1 LLKWPCLFLQ
11 ISGEGWKKSDY
22 DIVIAGLGWVSVTGP
37 GTFTVRVT
45 TPQDTLVDLRP
56 ALLPYEAPLTTVK
69 FLGGR
74 LIRKG
79 AVKRTVRGN
88 SVGAVNDAVRSAS
101 SGADAPR
108 RAASERKKSPSKWA
122 GKTGAPGARS
132 GNASPLRG
140 TRKVNGWTAAPPR
153 ERDSSTKRRNGR
165 DA

>member
-1 LLKWPCLFLQ
+1 LLLLQ
-11 ISGEGWKKSDY
+11 ITGEGWKKSDY

-74 LIRKG
+74 LMRKG

-88 SVGAVNDAVRSAS
+88 SVGAVNAAVG
-101 SGADAPR
+101 GAGTSEIPR
-108 RAASERKKSPSKWA
+108 RAATERKKAPGKWA
-122 GKTGAPGARS
+122 GKMGTSSARS
-132 GNASPLRG
+132 GSVSPGRG
-140 TRKVNGWTAAPPR
+140 AKKVNGWTAAPPR
-153 ERDSSTKRRNGR
+153 EREAGTKRRNSR
-165 DA
+165 EN

>member
-1 LLKWPCLFLQ
+1 
-11 ISGEGWKKSDY
+11 
-22 DIVIAGLGWVSVTGP
+22 VIAGLGWVSVTGP

-88 SVGAVNDAVRSAS
+88 GAAG
-101 SGADAPR
+101 GAGNGGVDAPR
-108 RAASERKKSPSKWA
+108 RTASERKKSQRKWA
-122 GKTGAPGARS
+122 GKMGS
-132 GNASPLRG
+132 GSYGYGPRVGNGSPVR
-140 TRKVNGWTAAPPR
+140 TERKKVNGWTAAPPR
-153 ERDSSTKRRNGR
+153 ERDSSTMHRNNR
-165 DA
+165 NA

>member
-1 LLKWPCLFLQ
+1 MWLLLLQ
-11 ISGEGWKKSDY
+11 ITGEGWKKSDY

-74 LIRKG
+74 LMRKG

-88 SVGAVNDAVRSAS
+88 SVGAVNGAVGGV
-101 SGADAPR
+101 GAGGAPR
-108 RAASERKKSPSKWA
+108 RAAAERKKTPGKWA
-122 GKTGAPGARS
+122 GKTGASGARS
-132 GNASPLRG
+132 GSVSPGRG
-140 TRKVNGWTAAPPR
+140 ARKVNGWTAAPPR
-153 ERDSSTKRRNGR
+153 ERESTANRRNGR
-165 DA
+165 EI